1 MDFLT
6 ILPLAFVMIAGPQ
19 IISAFFFATSD
30 SWRASSAAFVLGGL
44 ISLTLMTSLAFLLIH
59 GVSGESD
66 ESGLSTVD
74 YLILALL
81 AFAMFHAFRSRKQS
95 EPPKWMGKLEGATPK
110 FAFVLGFLLLAFFP
124 SDLVVSISIG
134 SHIADRGGTWFE
146 LLPFIALTALLL
158 AIPAILVVLLGSR
171 AQVVLPKI
179 RDWMDANSWIVSE
192 AVLLLFIV
200 IILTGG

>member
-30 SWRASSAAFVLGGL
+30 SWRASSAAFVLGAAIGV
-44 ISLTLMTSLAFLLIH
+44 TLVTTLAYLLIH

-74 YLILALL
+74 YLVLALL
-81 AFAMFHAFRSRKQS
+81 LFAMFHTFRSRNQS
-95 EPPKWMGKLEGATPK
+95 EPPKWMGKLEDASPK
-110 FAFVLGFLLLAFFP
+110 FAFTLGFLLLGFFP

-134 SHIADRGGTWFE
+134 SHLADRGDSWVD
-146 LLPFIALTALLL
+146 LLPFIALTVLLL
-158 AIPAILVVLLGSR
+158 ATPAILVEVLGSR

-192 AVLLLFIV
+192 GVLLLFIV
-200 IILTGG
+200 IIVTGG

>member
-1 MDFLT
+1 
-6 ILPLAFVMIAGPQ
+6 
-19 IISAFFFATSD
+19 
-30 SWRASSAAFVLGGL
+30 
-44 ISLTLMTSLAFLLIH
+44 
-59 GVSGESD
+59 
-66 ESGLSTVD
+66 
-74 YLILALL
+74 
-81 AFAMFHAFRSRKQS
+81 
-95 EPPKWMGKLEGATPK
+95 MGKLEGATPK

>member
-30 SWRASSAAFVLGGL
+30 SWRQSSAAYVVGGAISITL
-44 ISLTLMTSLAFLLIH
+44 ITSLAFLLIN
-59 GVSGESD
+59 GVTDESD
-66 ESGLSTVD
+66 NSGLSTVD
-74 YLILALL
+74 YVVLALL
-81 AFAMFHAFRSRKQS
+81 LFAMFHQFRGRNES
-95 EPPKWMGKLEGATPK
+95 EPPKWMGKLEDATPK
-110 FAFVLGFLLLAFFP
+110 FAFILGFLLLGVFP

-134 SHIADRGGTWFE
+134 SHLADRGDSWTN
-146 LLPFIALTALLL
+146 LLPFIGLTILLL
-158 AIPAILVVLLGSR
+158 STPAVLVELLGSR
-171 AQVVLPKI
+171 AEVVLPKI

-200 IILTGG
+200 LIATGG

>member
-30 SWRASSAAFVLGGL
+30 SWRASSAAFVLGAAIGV
-44 ISLTLMTSLAFLLIH
+44 TLVTTLAYLLIH

-74 YLILALL
+74 YLVLALL
-81 AFAMFHAFRSRKQS
+81 LFAMFHTFRSRNQS
-95 EPPKWMGKLEGATPK
+95 EPPKWMGKLEDASPK
-110 FAFVLGFLLLAFFP
+110 FAFTLGFLLLGFFP

-134 SHIADRGGTWFE
+134 SHLADRGDSWVD
-146 LLPFIALTALLL
+146 LLPFIALTVLLL
-158 AIPAILVVLLGSR
+158 STPAILVELLGSR

-192 AVLLLFIV
+192 GVLLLFIV
-200 IILTGG
+200 IIVTGG